1 MALREIYIQNNFRPR
16 KPDTTYEEAIDRMD
30 APWTRFYEAMDF
42 PIRDLLAGR
51 RWLSRIK
58 DSSQLEVMLHQILFF
73 MDEQRENWT
82 RSLFQYRSIE
92 KCFSRTLFNAIYAIR
107 KNLVWN
113 QSVKPP
119 VDRITFHRL
128 MLCYGFEPFQSTWTR
143 KQKKTARRYI
153 LTINFYYS
161 TFNKCNQVTMRAMI
175 DAEDGLP
182 NM

>member
-1 MALREIYIQNNFRPR
+1 MALRERYLQNNFGPR

-30 APWTRFYEAMDF
+30 EAWTRFYESMNF
-42 PIRDLLAGR
+42 SIRDLLADR

-92 KCFSRTLFNAIYAIR
+92 KCFGRTLFNSIYAIR
-107 KNLVWN
+107 KNIVWDVK
-113 QSVKPP
+113 VKPP
-119 VDRITFHRL
+119 VDRITFHQM
-128 MLCYGFEPFQSTWTR
+128 MLCYGFEPFQSTWTKR
-143 KQKKTARRYI
+143 QKKTARRYI
-153 LTINFYYS
+153 LAINFYYS
-161 TFNKCNQVTMRAMI
+161 TFNQCNQVTMRSMI
-175 DAEDGLP
+175 DAEDKLP

>member
-1 MALREIYIQNNFRPR
+1 MALREIYLQNDFRPR

-30 APWTRFYEAMDF
+30 ETWTRFYESMNF

-51 RWLSRIK
+51 RWFSRIR

-92 KCFSRTLFNAIYAIR
+92 KCFGRTLFNAIYAIR
-107 KNLVWN
+107 KNLVRDVK
-113 QSVKPP
+113 VKPP

-128 MLCYGFEPFQSTWTR
+128 MLLRF
-143 KQKKTARRYI
+143 
-153 LTINFYYS
+153 
-161 TFNKCNQVTMRAMI
+161 
-175 DAEDGLP
+175 
-182 NM
+182 

>member
-1 MALREIYIQNNFRPR
+1 MALRERYLQNNFRPR

-30 APWTRFYEAMDF
+30 EAWTRFYESMNF

-51 RWLSRIK
+51 RWLSRIR

-92 KCFSRTLFNAIYAIR
+92 KCFSRTLFNAILAIR
-107 KNLVWN
+107 RNLVWDVK
-113 QSVKPP
+113 VKPP
-119 VDRITFHRL
+119 MDRITFHRL
-128 MLCYGFEPFQSTWTR
+128 MLCYGFEPFQSTWTKR
-143 KQKKTARRYI
+143 QKKTARRYV
-153 LTINFYYS
+153 TVINFYYT

-175 DAEDGLP
+175 DAEDKLP